1 MKKHFFLLAVTLLLM
16 SACSNKGEKT
26 VPTSTPSITYI
37 VGIGKVI
44 PKGGISDLAAPVSG
58 IVRQINVQTGDVVKS
73 GDVLLVLDNTD
84 ASFAVKEADS
94 RIASQKGN
102 VQSVNNMVKRERL
115 ALKENLRLLN
125 DSQELFEAGAI
136 SGEKV
141 RELQSNYDQ
150 GVLQLKKL
158 ESDLEGQQA
167 QLQELAV
174 QQASKKNNLSLTQ
187 LTAPINGT
195 VLDIIPKLGEAVTV
209 YQTYGRMAPDA
220 PLLVVAEIDE
230 LFAEKLALGQPC
242 SIAFMGD
249 SVPVA
254 QGKILR
260 ISPNLKKK
268 SLFSDSGNDLEDRRV
283 REIEVLLSDIKKPL
297 LIGSKLECTVKLN

>member
-1 MKKHFFLLAVTLLLM
+1 
-16 SACSNKGEKT
+16 
-26 VPTSTPSITYI
+26 
-37 VGIGKVI
+37 
-44 PKGGISDLAAPVSG
+44 
-58 IVRQINVQTGDVVKS
+58 
-73 GDVLLVLDNTD
+73 
-84 ASFAVKEADS
+84 
-94 RIASQKGN
+94 
-102 VQSVNNMVKRERL
+102 
-115 ALKENLRLLN
+115 
-125 DSQELFEAGAI
+125 
-136 SGEKV
+136 
-141 RELQSNYDQ
+141 
-150 GVLQLKKL
+150 
-158 ESDLEGQQA
+158 
-167 QLQELAV
+167 
-174 QQASKKNNLSLTQ
+174 
-187 LTAPINGT
+187 
-195 VLDIIPKLGEAVTV
+195 
-209 YQTYGRMAPDA
+209 MAPDA

>member
-26 VPTSTPSITYI
+26 VPTPTPSITRI

-44 PKGGISDLAAPVSG
+44 PEGGISDLAAPASG
-58 IVRQINVQTGDVVKS
+58 IVRQINVQTGDVVKN

-84 ASFAVKEADS
+84 ASFAVKEANS
-94 RIASQKGN
+94 RIASQQGN
-102 VQSVNNMVKRERL
+102 VQSVNNMVERERL
-115 ALKENLRLLN
+115 SLKENLRLLN

-141 RELQSNYDQ
+141 RELQNNYDQ

-167 QLQELAV
+167 QLQELSV

-297 LIGSKLECTVKLN
+297 LIETKLECTVKLN

>member
-1 MKKHFFLLAVTLLLM
+1 MKKQLFLLAITFLLM
-16 SACSNKGEKT
+16 SACSNKGEKNA
-26 VPTSTPSITYI
+26 PTSVPSITSI

-44 PKGGISDLAAPVSG
+44 PQGGISDLAAPVSG
-58 IVRQINVQTGDVVKS
+58 IVKQINAQTGDIVKK

-84 ASFAVKEADS
+84 ATFAVKEANS
-94 RIASQKGN
+94 RLASQQGN
-102 VQSVNNMVKRERL
+102 VQSVNNMVERERTM
-115 ALKENLRLLN
+115 LKENLRLLN
-125 DSQELFEAGAI
+125 DSRELFAVGAV

-141 RELQSNYDQ
+141 RELQNNYDQ

-158 ESDLEGQQA
+158 ESDLNGQQA
-167 QLQELAV
+167 LLQELSV
-174 QQASKKNNLSLTQ
+174 QHASKINDLSLTQ
-187 LTAPINGT
+187 LTAPIDGT
-195 VLDIIPKLGEAVTV
+195 VLDITPKLGEAVTV

-220 PLLVVAEIDE
+220 PLMVLAEIDE
-230 LFAEKLALGQPC
+230 LFAGKLVLGQLC
-242 SIAFMGD
+242 SVTFIGD

-297 LIGSKLECTVKLN
+297 LIETKLECTVKLN